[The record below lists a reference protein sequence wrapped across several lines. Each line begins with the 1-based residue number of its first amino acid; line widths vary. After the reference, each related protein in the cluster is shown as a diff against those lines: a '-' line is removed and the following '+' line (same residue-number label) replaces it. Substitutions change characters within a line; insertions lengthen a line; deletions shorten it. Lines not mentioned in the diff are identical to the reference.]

1 MDSPRLHARLAL
13 GALLAVLALGGCRD
27 AGAEYAQSEESQ
39 SMAAPPTDLAAL
51 PEESPATPPAL
62 RLAEDLVPPTNRWF
76 SGLVFPEEAQPVFPS
91 PLSYTPT
98 TDGFEVGVPEVTTSA
113 STIMGPA
120 APDIRVEAGAGD
132 FLVTRYDDAS
142 LTLTLRGQAADGST
156 GGDLLD
162 VTLAEGSPVVGL
174 SARAHLDLTLHAQSW
189 EELGGDGQWV
199 GSSASGR
206 AWVVTAPAGA
216 SASGGTLTVPLDADE
231 GAALVAAPDGL
242 TPTAGDEVTG
252 AVPVTSTR
260 ATHSTQDGEA
270 RTTLDYLTADGS
282 PTLLT
287 TAPHQGTCGTEV
299 GTYPSVNGTLHACS
313 GNSLE
318 WTAPV
323 VEALDR
329 LDLGRLTD
337 EERDEL
343 TDQVRTDAAT
353 ERELPA
359 DTYFGGK
366 ALQREAS
373 LMLIAEELGMDAEAA
388 QLRTRV
394 GDALRTWAEAEGCS
408 SRDERC
414 FTYDPVQHLVVGK
427 AIAFGSETAND
438 AHFHLGYFL
447 SAAAMVGAGDPE
459 LAQEIAPVIDALAQT
474 VGAGSTS
481 TFAPRLR
488 TFDVYWSHSWASG
501 WAPFADGNNQESVSE
516 AVNAWNGL
524 ALWARVRGQ
533 ADLEERATW
542 MLSMEAHASD
552 VYWTDFDRADPVYE
566 GFDHTVVSL
575 EWGGKRDWATWFSPE
590 PSAMMGILV
599 IPAPPVADYLAGDPG
614 RIRENLEEAL
624 AGAED
629 HDVLFGDQLLMYRSL
644 AGAEDAAE
652 ALELAR
658 ALPEERIDDGNT
670 RSYLLAF
677 VMSHL
682 R

>member
-1 MDSPRLHARLAL
+1 MDSHRLHTRFAL
-13 GALLAVLALGGCRD
+13 GTLLTVLVLGGCQD
-27 AGAEYAQSEESQ
+27 SGAEFAQSEEAQ
-39 SMAAPPTDLAAL
+39 SMAAPPTDIAEL
-51 PEESPATPPAL
+51 PEESLATPPAL
-62 RLAEDLVPPTNRWF
+62 RLAEGLVPPTNRWF

-98 TDGFEVGVPEVTTSA
+98 SHGFDVGLPEVTTSA
-113 STIMGPA
+113 ATIMGSA
-120 APDIRVEAGAGD
+120 ASDIRVEAGAGD
-132 FLVTRYDDAS
+132 FIVSHYDDAS
-142 LTLTLRGQAADGST
+142 LTLTLRGQDSDGST

-162 VTLAEGSPVVGL
+162 VSLAEGSPVVGL
-174 SARAHLDLTLHAQSW
+174 SALAPLDLTLHAETW
-189 EELGGDGQWV
+189 EELGGDGQWL
-199 GSSASGR
+199 GTSTSGR
-206 AWVVTAPAGA
+206 AWVVTAPGGA
-216 SASGGTLTVPLDADE
+216 TASGGALTVPLDTDE
-231 GAALVAAPDGL
+231 VAALVAAPDGT
-242 TPTAGDEVTG
+242 TPTAGDAVAG
-252 AVPVTSTR
+252 ATPVTSTR
-260 ATHSTQDGEA
+260 ATYSTQDGQA
-270 RTTLDYLTADGS
+270 RTTLEYLTADGS

-287 TAPHQGTCGTEV
+287 AAPHQRACGTAV
-299 GTYPSVNGTLHACS
+299 GSYPSVNGTLSACA

-318 WTAPV
+318 WEAPV
-323 VEALDR
+323 VAALDR
-329 LDLGRLTD
+329 LDLGALTD
-337 EERDEL
+337 EEKEEL
-343 TDQVRTDAAT
+343 TDQVRTDAAA

-373 LMLIAEELGMDAEAA
+373 LMLIAEELGMDTEAA
-388 QLRTRV
+388 HLRTRV
-394 GDALRTWAEAEGCS
+394 TEALRTWAEADGCS

-414 FTYDPVQHLVVGK
+414 FTYDPVQRIVVGK

-447 SAAAMVGAGDPE
+447 SAAAMVGAGDSA
-459 LAQEIAPVIDALAQT
+459 LAEDIAPVIDTLAQT
-474 VGAGSTS
+474 VGAGTTS

-488 TFDVYWSHSWASG
+488 TFDVYWSHSWAAG

-516 AVNAWNGL
+516 AINAWNGL
-524 ALWARVRGQ
+524 ALWAKVRGQ

-552 VYWTDFDRADPVYE
+552 AYWTDFDRSDPVYE

-590 PSAMMGILV
+590 PSAMLGILV
-599 IPAPPVADYLAGDPG
+599 IPAPPVAGYLAGDPD

-629 HDVLFGDQLLMYRSL
+629 HDVMFGDQLLMYRSL
-644 AGAEDAAE
+644 AGPDDAAE

-658 ALPEERIDDGNT
+658 TLPEERIDDGNT